1 MVASSIKQQ
10 IKDIDEG
17 LAEFSE
23 SEKKEF
29 GSKLIAKKE
38 ELQKQLKELEDA
50 EKAAAKPAPTPEKK
64 KEAKKEVVKEVKQ
77 SKELVKKTSKI
88 LDKLKEKVK
97 QTKPKVEPKKP
108 ISIVKT
114 AKAKAVATKK
124 VVEPKAKK
132 TSSAAIDRARKIA
145 MKYRKKQNIST
156 AKGDLE
162 RDAQRAALPAGKR
175 ITDGSNYPYI
185 KGNVYYENRENR
197 TDRNPKK
204 YPRLEEGG
212 DVSGEH
218 HYKVNL
224 KYWVADVYEDNYEE
238 GEGDHV
244 NSFDGKVHKTFEFV
258 DDLIRYISTN
268 ILYKDVSKEDFDI
281 QDGVMSTSML
291 VDEANVAAT
300 DSEIELWKEDEMKLY
315 SANYSF
321 YVQLVEE
328 KEATEEELREMLG
341 LQGGGYSSMFKEG
354 SQVRTTVFM
363 STEDIGGDEDI
374 EVGTIG
380 VVMAEPMDDEQ
391 LVQVQL
397 AGGIHYLPQYVLEV
411 VSDGMMAKGGK
422 LSNIEFVEK
431 TIVYDNG
438 GKTLDRYTVF
448 TPDGSVYGMS
458 ENASGFNQYLG
469 EKNEIPKGSHLG
481 KKLNNVPKEIEW
493 AVIDRMETFAK
504 GGSLKYEGQSILLK
518 TVPSPKEDRFLDTE
532 IVIEKISNNKI
543 VKSFVRKTG
552 EQVPFIIDEKFKKE
566 EYATGKTFYGF
577 GGSLMKE
584 WDITITSKDGE
595 TFDWTGYAKNE
606 DEALMMAES
615 EAGFESVETGINMVA
630 DEHGNKIDYAK
641 GGSLDADRFAKPS
654 GWRWKNSAVEDG
666 IISRASLSHSP
677 SLKMRRQYPDYVAFE
692 NRPTKSDKHPSRR
705 YQSLEHGG
713 TLDKN
718 GLMYSLTDVVS
729 SGTIGNITGMHNY
742 KDIDAI
748 RATAIEILERDGDRE
763 YSMENL
769 KAVLLEAKDGNF
781 KSGGMFSSSR
791 PKSAIARDRKYT
803 SQQEWEKDYVR
814 KASPRMTYREGKYEG
829 GGEMHKNDN

>member
-1 MVASSIKQQ
+1 MVASAIKQQ

-224 KYWVADVYEDNYEE
+224 KYWVADVYEDNYEQ

-268 ILYKDVSKEDFDI
+268 ILYKDVSKEEFDI
-281 QDGVMSTSML
+281 QDGVMSTSLL
-291 VDEANVAAT
+291 VDEANVPAT
-300 DSEIELWKEDEMKLY
+300 DSEIELWKEGEIKLY

-328 KEATEEELREMLG
+328 KEATENDLRKMLG
-341 LQGGGYSSMFKEG
+341 FQIANEYSSDFKEG

-391 LVQVQL
+391 LVGVQL
-397 AGGIHYLPQYVLEV
+397 NGSIHYLPQDVLEV
-411 VSDGMMAKGGK
+411 VSGGMMAKGGK
-422 LSNIEFVEK
+422 LSNNEFVEK

-438 GKTLDRYTVF
+438 GKTFDRYTVF

-493 AVIDRMETFAK
+493 AVIDRMETYAK
-504 GGSLKYEGQSILLK
+504 
-518 TVPSPKEDRFLDTE
+518 
-532 IVIEKISNNKI
+532 
-543 VKSFVRKTG
+543 
-552 EQVPFIIDEKFKKE
+552 
-566 EYATGKTFYGF
+566 

-584 WDITITSKDGE
+584 WDITITSQDGE
-595 TFDWTGYAKNE
+595 TFDWNGYAKNE
-606 DEALMMAES
+606 DEALMLAES
-615 EAGFESVETGINMVA
+615 EASFESVATGINMVS

-666 IISRASLSHSP
+666 IINRASLSHSP

-692 NRPTKSDKHPSRR
+692 NRADKSDKHPSRR
-705 YQSLEHGG
+705 YQSLAHGG

-718 GLMYSLTDVVS
+718 GLLYSLTDVVS

-769 KAVLLEAKDGNF
+769 KAVLLQAKDGNF

-803 SQQEWEKDYVR
+803 SQQEWEQDYVR
-814 KASPRMTYREGKYEG
+814 KASPRLTYREGKYEG
-829 GGEMHKNDN
+829 GGEMHRSNN